1 MHTYIRTYIHTYIDT
16 CMHAYW
22 LWWGRHCPGCIFGL
36 KIVFFGFWRAALR
49 GMLRSCRF
57 LDCWR
62 IMYILPDVLWT
73 NGAAWC
79 TSVWSARLCSWCVVC
94 MCGLC
99 WCAFVRFAC
108 LVPGDCSETFRIRY
122 DEAPGRSELYRRALR
137 RFECSTMAL
146 SDALSDRDALRRT
159 ESSTTTL
166 WDALGYPG
174 VS

>member
-1 MHTYIRTYIHTYIDT
+1 MHTYL
-16 CMHAYW
+16 

-36 KIVFFGFWRAALR
+36 KIVFFVFGERRCAACCDHAAFWTV
-49 GMLRSCRF
+49 GESCISF
-57 LDCWR
+57 L
-62 IMYILPDVLWT
+62 MFLWT

-108 LVPGDCSETFRIRY
+108 LVPVDCSETFRIRY
-122 DEAPGRSELYRRALR
+122 DETPGRSELHRRALR
-137 RFECSTMAL
+137 RFECSTMTL
-146 SDALSDRDALRRT
+146 SDALSARDALRRT